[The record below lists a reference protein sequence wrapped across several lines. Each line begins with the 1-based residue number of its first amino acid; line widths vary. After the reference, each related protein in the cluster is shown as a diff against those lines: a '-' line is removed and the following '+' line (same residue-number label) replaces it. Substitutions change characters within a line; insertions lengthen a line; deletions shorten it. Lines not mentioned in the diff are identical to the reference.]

1 MIIDFWTS
9 AQHRYHPYGMPKI
22 AFIQPNGARAD
33 VELVPGNSL
42 MQLAINAGVPGILG
56 ECGGCAQ
63 CATCHVYVA
72 EGAEALPVVT
82 EAEDALLE
90 CTVSERKAGSRL
102 SCQLQAVPEL
112 EGLVVNIPPRQI

>member
-1 MIIDFWTS
+1 M
-9 AQHRYHPYGMPKI
+9 AKI
-22 AFIQPNGARAD
+22 TFIQPNGVRAD

-72 EGAEALPVVT
+72 EGGATLPAVT

-90 CTVSERKAGSRL
+90 CTVSERMAGSRL
-102 SCQLQAVPEL
+102 SCQLQAGPEL
-112 EGLVVNIPPRQI
+112 DGLVVNIPPRQI